1 MRTQR
6 EDGIEAEGSM
16 VGEPSYLGIR
26 GTVSAIV
33 LSGIWLRDVPDPYGE
48 KWGV

>member
-6 EDGIEAEGSM
+6 EDGVEAEGSM

-26 GTVSAIV
+26 GIVSAIV
-33 LSGIWLRDVPDPYGE
+33 LRGIWLRDVPDSYGE
-48 KWGV
+48 KWAV